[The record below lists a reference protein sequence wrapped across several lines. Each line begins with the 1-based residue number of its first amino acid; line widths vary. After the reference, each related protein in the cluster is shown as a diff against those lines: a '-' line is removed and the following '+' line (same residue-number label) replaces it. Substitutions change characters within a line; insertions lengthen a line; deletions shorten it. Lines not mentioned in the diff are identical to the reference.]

1 MRNLNSE
8 LVLFRKFTENT
19 KFRRGGF
26 YIRPLKIRIS
36 GKFSVGDG
44 FPVPQEYCI
53 FNGWISYGRSVLG
66 T

>member
-1 MRNLNSE
+1 MRNLNSEFGMRNSE

-26 YIRPLKIRIS
+26 YIRPMQIPYL

-44 FPVPQEYCI
+44 FLSRENVV
-53 FNGWISYGRSVLG
+53 F
-66 T
+66 

>member
-1 MRNLNSE
+1 MRNLNSEFGMRNSE
-8 LVLFRKFTENT
+8 LVLFRKFTGNT

-44 FPVPQEYCI
+44 FPVLQE
-53 FNGWISYGRSVLG
+53 
-66 T
+66 